1 MPTYISKVK
10 TYSTAPYYD
19 DYDESKNYHRVLF
32 RPGFA
37 VQARELTQLQTAL
50 QGQLDRYGQYAFN
63 DGSRVVGGKVSI
75 NTEYDF
81 VKVEETFV
89 NSGQTFTTS
98 GYLSEFVG
106 KTITGGTSGVTATV
120 VEVVTAS
127 GSDPNTLYV
136 KYTGSGSN
144 NTTSTFAAG
153 EIVSFSGGTAR
164 KAMVGGGTDVDGTG
178 TDSTISTQ
186 TGLGSQANIE
196 EGSYFISGSFV
207 YVAKQSL
214 LLDKYSNTPSYIIGL
229 NVTESIVSSS
239 TDSTLVDNAQ
249 GVPNTAAP
257 GANRYQISTTLIK
270 ESLTA
275 PNTTFSNYI
284 ILLKVNSG
292 VIEAQEATKTGNS
305 ELTARLARR
314 TSEESGNYS
323 VKPCLLYTSDA
334 ADE

>member
-144 NTTSTFAAG
+144 STTSTFAAG
-153 EIVSFSGGTAR
+153 DILSFS
-164 KAMVGGGTDVDGTG
+164 
-178 TDSTISTQ
+178 
-186 TGLGSQANIE
+186 
-196 EGSYFISGSFV
+196 
-207 YVAKQSL
+207 
-214 LLDKYSNTPSYIIGL
+214 
-229 NVTESIVSSS
+229 
-239 TDSTLVDNAQ
+239 
-249 GVPNTAAP
+249 
-257 GANRYQISTTLIK
+257 
-270 ESLTA
+270 
-275 PNTTFSNYI
+275 
-284 ILLKVNSG
+284 
-292 VIEAQEATKTGNS
+292 
-305 ELTARLARR
+305 
-314 TSEESGNYS
+314 
-323 VKPCLLYTSDA
+323 
-334 ADE
+334 